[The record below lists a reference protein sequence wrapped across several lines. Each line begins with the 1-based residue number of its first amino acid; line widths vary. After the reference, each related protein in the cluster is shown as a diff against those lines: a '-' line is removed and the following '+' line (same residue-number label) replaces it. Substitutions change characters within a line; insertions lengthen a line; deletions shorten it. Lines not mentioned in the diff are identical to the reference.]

1 MTLKL
6 FRSTGYSTM
15 LLPGEARL
23 APRPAW
29 AVAAVGTWIALA
41 CNVSLWR
48 ALVDMDTPALLASLA
63 QALAVGGATGAF
75 LSLVCWRRT
84 LKPLASALLVLAAT
98 SASSTWLHKLPADL
112 AGSVT
117 ERIFPGWAAL
127 LDWRVSTMLALL
139 GLVPVLMLW
148 TTQLRRL
155 TGPVQLQANLKGFF
169 LGAALGSAGG
179 LLLQTARY

>member
-15 LLPGEARL
+15 LMPGEARL
-23 APRPAW
+23 APMPAW
-29 AVAAVGTWIALA
+29 AVAAASGWIALA

-63 QALAVGGATGAF
+63 QALAIGGTVGAF
-75 LSLVCWRRT
+75 LSVVCWRRT
-84 LKPLASALLVLAAT
+84 LKPLASTLLVLSAT
-98 SASSTWLHKLPADL
+98 SASSTWLHQLPSDL
-112 AGSVT
+112 SGSFT

-127 LDWRVSTMLALL
+127 LDWRVSVMLALL

-148 TTQLRRL
+148 TTHLRRL
-155 TGPVQLQANLKGFF
+155 TGPVQLQSNLKGLV
-169 LGAALGSAGG
+169 LGAALAAAGG
-179 LLLQTARY
+179 LLLQAAKP